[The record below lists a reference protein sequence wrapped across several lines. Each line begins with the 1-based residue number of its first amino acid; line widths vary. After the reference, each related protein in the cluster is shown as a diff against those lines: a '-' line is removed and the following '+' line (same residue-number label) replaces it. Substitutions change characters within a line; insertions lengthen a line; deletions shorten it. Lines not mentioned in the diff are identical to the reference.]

1 MINFSNTDYKV
12 SSSGNVLEIP
22 VVYPRLAGK
31 YRCDVKNSEGERLSE
46 SELVVQGK
54 IISWLVIV
62 IAVNSWVLV
71 QLRQNFTKRL

>member
-31 YRCDVKNSEGERLSE
+31 YRCDVKNSEGERSSE

-54 IISWLVIV
+54 IIS
-62 IAVNSWVLV
+62 
-71 QLRQNFTKRL
+71 